1 MTKSVNVVRQ
11 KAAERMHE
19 QRVDIVLKQNS
30 FVSLSLI
37 NHCNFMMALR
47 NTCSLSYIS
56 LFYHHTDLVLDSFR
70 SEKMRGSLIDKVLWE
85 AAHVLPFT
93 CTATWFD
100 FSLSTFAVQVWH
112 IFRPRY
118 FWGSLKVSALSDFLA
133 ASRNIY
139 SGLLWKPCLGTM
151 LCLNQ
156 VLICAPSKRK
166 KYYSVQRM
174 STIQILR
181 PDIDWNDDDRVNALY
196 SPFRSRG
203 KHIFL
208 FVSLFKVPS

>member
-93 CTATWFD
+93 CTAT
-100 FSLSTFAVQVWH
+100 
-112 IFRPRY
+112 
-118 FWGSLKVSALSDFLA
+118 
-133 ASRNIY
+133 
-139 SGLLWKPCLGTM
+139 
-151 LCLNQ
+151 
-156 VLICAPSKRK
+156 
-166 KYYSVQRM
+166 
-174 STIQILR
+174 
-181 PDIDWNDDDRVNALY
+181 
-196 SPFRSRG
+196 
-203 KHIFL
+203 
-208 FVSLFKVPS
+208 